1 MKKAKDKMSF
11 SKGLGR
17 LKRHLLLDEHHEQR
31 PRGTNTFVHPG
42 AGERVGTETVG
53 KG

>member
-1 MKKAKDKMSF
+1 MSF

-17 LKRHLLLDEHHEQR
+17 LKRHFKLDEHHKQR
-31 PRGTNTFVHPG
+31 PRGTNTFAHPG
-42 AGERVGTETVG
+42 TGETVGTETVH